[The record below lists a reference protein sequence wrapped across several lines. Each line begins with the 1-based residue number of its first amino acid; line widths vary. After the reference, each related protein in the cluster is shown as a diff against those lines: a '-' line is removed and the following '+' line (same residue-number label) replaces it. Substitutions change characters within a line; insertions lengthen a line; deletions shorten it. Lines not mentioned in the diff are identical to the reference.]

1 MKCRC
6 WLLLFVMLV
15 FRISVSAEYFRQ
27 IGLSEGLTQPSVMAI
42 YQDQLGRMWFGTR
55 EGINRYDGEEV
66 TAFKGWV
73 RSSGEGLSGNDS
85 SVWLGNEVSS
95 IVSDKQG
102 NLFFLIDDDLI
113 KFDIRTEKFSRLTNE
128 TNIRVLA
135 SFDGDVWYTRHDS
148 LFCYTS
154 GSEVPVFMMK
164 TGTKSLVT
172 CLTLLSDKICIGT
185 HNGAILIDRVSHR
198 QSHVLQGYDIYRI
211 FESSQKELWLGTRM
225 QGLFRMKKDG
235 EVMQV
240 PYTPGAAT
248 GISSWQ
254 IRDFVEDQDHNI
266 WFGTFDGLQKYNA
279 GTGEYSLVQIPKY
292 VGGLNH
298 PSIFSL
304 YKDVQGT
311 IWVGSYYGGVNYFT
325 PRLESFVHYDY
336 DRNATKNL
344 YYSYIGD
351 MLTDKEGR
359 VWLSTDGGG
368 VSCTDQH
375 WNIIHQFT
383 AGVAGTNS
391 LPHNNIKSIAYDE
404 ANEALYVGTY
414 LGGLSRYDMRTGKFY
429 NYLKE
434 RAADA
439 NAPNEIVYHVQI
451 WNNSL
456 YLSARNGVFHLDTKT
471 QQFSKLK
478 VPAAYYECFD
488 IDSEGNM
495 YLCGWNSIQLVR
507 LNKTEKPTRLTL
519 SPKSHNAYITRVRA
533 TEQGAYIS
541 TLGAGLFFYDKETGK
556 ISHYTAEDHQLPS
569 NFCYNM
575 VVSQSGNVLIT
586 TDMGV
591 TCYSPGESRFTTID
605 LTENF
610 PSTYIINGCGLFVSV
625 DNRVFVGDTKGV
637 TVFAESE
644 FRKTNTDYDLPPLYF
659 SELWINNQA
668 IAPQDESGILT
679 YALPYTRQLKLKPD
693 QNNLIFSFALSDY
706 GQQLSKKQFRYK
718 LDGFDKRWIRTN
730 KPEIHYTNLPPGTYT
745 LRIAVIADNGQGE
758 KPLGKESSIELA
770 IACPWYAAWW
780 AWAFYIIVFIGCI
793 YYFISSRIAKR
804 TLAFSL
810 EKERFEK
817 QQIEQLNQEKLVFF
831 TNVSHEF
838 RTPLTL
844 IISHVDILLQKSS
857 LPPVLYNQIYRIRK
871 NAQHMNNLI
880 SELLEFRKLEQNHK
894 VLQIA
899 RQDII
904 TFLKEIYF
912 SFVDYAHLRH
922 IDYVF
927 QLPDSLTLCWFDAQ
941 LLEKVF
947 FNLLSNAFKY
957 TSDNGSITVTGKW
970 TEEEIEISISDT
982 GTGIAEQEV
991 PQIFKR
997 FYQGDNQKE
1006 KGSFTSSGTGIG
1018 LALSKSI
1025 IEKHHGTIT
1034 VESVLGK
1041 GSTFTVRLPRLI
1053 TAFQGD
1059 CNIQISNQRPEEAI
1073 VPGSLETLPDA
1084 RSQWVESADK
1094 GEEAD
1099 EKSHT
1104 LLLVED
1110 NEELL
1115 QVLQELFS
1123 PFYKIISAHDGEEGL
1138 KMVYEHKIDLI
1149 VSDIMMP
1156 KMSGT
1161 EMCLQ
1166 IKNNIDFCHIP
1177 IIMLTALNSTEQN
1190 IEGLNRGADDYI
1202 TKPFHAGLLLAR
1214 VNNLIRNRLLVQHQ
1228 FDKKPLSEIDLTSI
1242 NPLDQELLKRTT
1254 HIIEQHL
1261 DDTEF
1266 DIPVLCREL
1275 GIGRSLLYTKFK
1287 ALTGMTPNN
1296 FILNFRLKHAAVLL
1310 QKYADIPIAEV
1321 GDRCGFNSPV
1331 YFSRCFKNQY
1341 GCTPQSY
1348 QKENT
1353 RSKNGVGE

>member
-1 MKCRC
+1 MKHRY
-6 WLLLFVMLV
+6 WLLLFIVLG
-15 FRISVSAEYFRQ
+15 FRTSMYAEYFRQ

-42 YQDQLGRMWFGTR
+42 YQDRLGRMWFGTR
-55 EGINRYDGEEV
+55 EGINRYEGERV

-73 RSSGEGLSGNDS
+73 GSSDKGS

-95 IVSDKQG
+95 ITEDKQG
-102 NLFFLIDDDLI
+102 NLFFLIDDNII
-113 KFDIRTEKFSRLTNE
+113 KFDIQTESFSRLSDEN
-128 TNIRVLA
+128 NIRVLT
-135 SFDGDVWYTRHDS
+135 SFEGDIWYMRHDS
-148 LFCYTS
+148 LFCYVS
-154 GSEVPVFMMK
+154 GSEVPAFMLK
-164 TGTKSLVT
+164 TNIKSPIT
-172 CLTLLSDKICIGT
+172 CLNLLSDKICIGT
-185 HNGAILIDRVSHR
+185 HNGAILIDRASQQ
-198 QSHVLQGYDIYRI
+198 QSHILKGQDVYRI

-225 QGLFRMKKDG
+225 QGLYRMKKG
-235 EVMQV
+235 EKVVQV
-240 PYTPGAAT
+240 PYSPGSSA

-254 IRDFVEDQDHNI
+254 IRDFVEDREHNI

-279 GTGEYSLVQIPKY
+279 KTEEYSLVQIPKY

-304 YKDVQGT
+304 YRDIQGT

-351 MLTDKEGR
+351 ILVDKNEQ
-359 VWLSTDGGG
+359 VWLGTDGGG
-368 VSCTDQH
+368 ISCMDKN
-375 WNIIHQFT
+375 WNTIHQFT
-383 AGVAGTNS
+383 AGTAGTNS

-404 ANEALYVGTY
+404 VNECLYIGTY
-414 LGGLSRYDMRTGKFY
+414 LGGLSRYDMRTGKFH
-429 NYLKE
+429 NYWKGRKGDL
-434 RAADA
+434 DS
-439 NAPNEIVYHVQI
+439 PNEIVFHVQM
-451 WNNSL
+451 WNDSL
-456 YLSARNGVFHLDTKT
+456 YLSARNGVFCLDTKT
-471 QQFSKLK
+471 QQFHKLN
-478 VPAAYYECFD
+478 VRAAYYECFD
-488 IDSEGNM
+488 IDPEGCI
-495 YLCGWNSIQLVR
+495 YLCGWNAVLFAH
-507 LNKTEKPTRLTL
+507 LDKTEEATRLTL
-519 SPKSHNAYITRVRA
+519 SPKNQNAYITRVRA
-533 TEQGAYIS
+533 TRQGAYIS
-541 TLGAGLFFYDKETGK
+541 TLGAGLFFYDKKTGK

-569 NFCYNM
+569 NFCYNIA
-575 VVSQSGNVLIT
+575 VSPKGNVLIT
-586 TDMGV
+586 TDKGI
-591 TCYSPGESRFTTID
+591 TCYFPEERRFATID
-605 LTENF
+605 LMENF
-610 PSTYIINGCGLFVSV
+610 PSTYIINGCGLFISE
-625 DNRVFVGDTKGV
+625 DNQIFVGDTKGV
-637 TVFAESE
+637 TTFSE
-644 FRKTNTDYDLPPLYF
+644 NEFHKTNAGYNMPDLYF
-659 SELWINNQA
+659 SKLWINNQA
-668 IAPQDESGILT
+668 IVPGDESGILT
-679 YALPYTRQLKLKPD
+679 RALPYTRKLKLNSD

-706 GQQLSKKQFRYK
+706 EQQLSKKQFRYR
-718 LDGFDKRWIRTN
+718 LDGFDKKWIRTN

-745 LRIAVIADNGQGE
+745 LRIAVITHNGEEE
-758 KPLGKESSIELA
+758 KVVGKESSIELT
-770 IACPWYAAWW
+770 ITCPWYATWW
-780 AWAFYIIVFIGCI
+780 AWAFYIIAFISCI

-804 TLAFSL
+804 TLALSL

-844 IISHVDILLQKSS
+844 IISHVDILLQKSGLS
-857 LPPVLYNQIYRIRK
+857 PSLYNQIYRIRK
-871 NAQHMNNLI
+871 NAQQMNNLI

-894 VLQIA
+894 VLQVA

-912 SFVDYAHLRH
+912 SFVNYAQMRN
-922 IDYVF
+922 INYGF
-927 QLPDSLTLCWFDAQ
+927 QLSDAPVFCWFDAQ

-957 TSDNGSITVTGKW
+957 TSDNGSIMISGKW
-970 TEEEIEISISDT
+970 TEKEIEISISDT

-997 FYQGDNQKE
+997 FFQGDNQKE
-1006 KGSFTSSGTGIG
+1006 KSGLTSSGTGIG

-1025 IEKHHGTIT
+1025 IEKHHGAIA

-1041 GSTFTVRLPRLI
+1041 GSTFTVRLPRLMSV
-1053 TAFQGD
+1053 FQED
-1059 CNIQISNQRPEEAI
+1059 RNVQISYQAPEEAI
-1073 VPGSLETLPDA
+1073 VPGSLAVLPDA
-1084 RSQWVESADK
+1084 ENCLFEPIGCEDT
-1094 GEEAD
+1094 EE
-1099 EKSHT
+1099 KPHT
-1104 LLLVED
+1104 VLLVED

-1115 QVLQELFS
+1115 QVLNELFS
-1123 PFYKIISAHDGEEGL
+1123 PFYTIICAHDGEEGL

-1202 TKPFHAGLLLAR
+1202 TKPFHARLLLAR
-1214 VNNLIRNRLLVQHQ
+1214 ANNLIRNRLLVQHQ

-1242 NPLDQELLKRTT
+1242 NPLDQELLKRTSQ
-1254 HIIEQHL
+1254 IIEQHI

-1296 FILNFRLKHAAVLL
+1296 FILNFRLKHAATLL

-1341 GCTPQSY
+1341 GCTPQRY
-1348 QKENT
+1348 QKENI
-1353 RSKNGVGE
+1353 KGKI